1 MQIRA
6 NPDPKH
12 FFILYFFMLLQPYPL
27 FLYIATT
34 LSSIHYVATTSSSTP
49 FLAVAQPHPLL
60 LMLLQPHP
68 LLLSIATTL
77 SSIPFFATTSFC
89 IPYVATRTT
98 SRMRL

>member
-49 FLAVAQPHPLL
+49 FLAVAQPHPHYLCCYNLIHYYSLLLQHYPLFLFLLPPHSVL
-60 LMLLQPHP
+60 LMLLLVQP
-68 LLLSIATTL
+68 
-77 SSIPFFATTSFC
+77 
-89 IPYVATRTT
+89 RG
-98 SRMRL
+98 